1 MTLVKVTIKPWE
13 EIVIH
18 ESIRYELDN
27 FIKLCCMGVQ
37 AGGLAEPLQ
46 WADGV
51 VFRHMPMPPTED
63 VVKEMLAGKVH
74 WSAIAWALMPKY
86 QPVFVISEI
95 NARIPIV
102 NVSTTAGIID
112 VVKALKDSVKS

>member
-1 MTLVKVTIKPWE
+1 
-13 EIVIH
+13 
-18 ESIRYELDN
+18 
-27 FIKLCCMGVQ
+27 
-37 AGGLAEPLQ
+37 
-46 WADGV
+46 
-51 VFRHMPMPPTED
+51 MPPTED

>member
-1 MTLVKVTIKPWE
+1 MVKVTITPWE

-18 ESIRYELDN
+18 ESIRYELDD
-27 FIKLCCMGVQ
+27 FIKLCCIGVQ

-51 VFRHMPMPPTED
+51 VFRNMLMPPTED
-63 VVKEMLAGKVH
+63 VVREMIAGRLH

-86 QPVFVISEI
+86 QPVYIINEI

-102 NVSTTAGIID
+102 NVSTMATISD